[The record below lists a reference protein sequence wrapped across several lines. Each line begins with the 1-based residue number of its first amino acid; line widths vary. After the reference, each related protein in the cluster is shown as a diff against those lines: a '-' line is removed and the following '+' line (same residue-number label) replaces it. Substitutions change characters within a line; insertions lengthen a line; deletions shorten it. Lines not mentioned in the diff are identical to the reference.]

1 MTDFNINLAKTMV
14 SSPEARQRF
23 YHRMLIYLVICAAAL
38 VYVAYLAS
46 FNLAK
51 VVQSSREQHMLMGVD
66 AAVAKSG
73 RAFYNNP
80 DQVYQ
85 ELDARGKELEILRG
99 LLMKRAQFLPVF
111 SHLFLDFPEDIALQE
126 LTATASTKTIEFGL
140 VAPYLD
146 EKGESPL
153 SKLQARWK
161 DNKELLT
168 RTTGIRQVT
177 SERRL
182 VGETAAV
189 FVQFECVLR

>member
-1 MTDFNINLAKTMV
+1 M
-14 SSPEARQRF
+14 
-23 YHRMLIYLVICAAAL
+23 
-38 VYVAYLAS
+38 
-46 FNLAK
+46 
-51 VVQSSREQHMLMGVD
+51 D

-80 DQVYQ
+80 DQTYQ
-85 ELDARGKELEILRG
+85 ELDARAKDLEILRG

-111 SHLFLDFPEDIALQE
+111 SQLFLDFPEDIALQE
-126 LTATASTKTIEFGL
+126 LTATASSKTIEFGL

-146 EKGESPL
+146 EDGESPVG
-153 SKLQARWK
+153 KLQARWK
-161 DNKELLT
+161 NSKELLT

-182 VGETAAV
+182 VGDTPAV